1 MSKVIWKKILV
12 TFLTGVIFYYL
23 FGYSTNKNQ
32 GIFYESTQYQFMLEF
47 CLKRPVKLLN
57 FGEKNFITFS
67 AMLFLDRIY
76 WQGLESWL
84 SSIFNW
90 VKNCPGG
97 FPTIFTQHFE
107 RLYDLHMT
115 LSIYDI
121 LSESDIINL
130 HDRRARLETNYESN
144 FNIED
149 IMYLTFIRFTAP
161 HIIFFIKN

>member
-1 MSKVIWKKILV
+1 
-12 TFLTGVIFYYL
+12 
-23 FGYSTNKNQ
+23 
-32 GIFYESTQYQFMLEF
+32 
-47 CLKRPVKLLN
+47 
-57 FGEKNFITFS
+57 
-67 AMLFLDRIY
+67 MLFLERIY
-76 WQGLESWL
+76 WQGLQSWL

-107 RLYDLHMT
+107 RSYDLHMT

-161 HIIFFIKN
+161 HIIFFYQELATTKVLRIILVWLSVWLSGAVEHWAAKQGWQVLEVK